1 MCRCPPQWVPE
12 VQTHS
17 KPFIILALKT
27 DLRRVAGSSV
37 ITEEEVRC
45 PPSSGGVR
53 RSQRREHSI
62 SPPPTLV
69 VAVLPPLP
77 PQGRKLAEDVGA
89 QGYAGIS
96 ADSLSIS
103 VFAVS
108 LAMFLRSFQR
118 LRHRT

>member
-1 MCRCPPQWVPE
+1 VPE

-45 PPSSGGVR
+45 SPSTGGVR
-53 RSQRREHSI
+53 RSQCREHSI
-62 SPPPTLV
+62 TPPPQTLV

-96 ADSLSIS
+96 PDLHFCVAL
-103 VFAVS
+103 S